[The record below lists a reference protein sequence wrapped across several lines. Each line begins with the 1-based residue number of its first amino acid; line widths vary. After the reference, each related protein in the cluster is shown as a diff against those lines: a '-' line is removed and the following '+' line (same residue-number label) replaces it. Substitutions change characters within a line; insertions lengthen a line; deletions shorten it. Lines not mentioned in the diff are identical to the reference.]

1 MTQDQVSD
9 LGTQDNSQDLSQ
21 DMSPEISQD
30 IPQDIPQNMPQDI
43 PSPADILQEAQV
55 FLEEYHAS
63 NVKRY
68 HHPSGHYLC
77 DDSLLVTV
85 AAPTQGRNLAY
96 RLMDE
101 LKKRYHLTPY
111 ATEGEK
117 EGEWILLDYSAFII
131 HFFLPEV
138 REYYQLDKF
147 LGSNH
152 QRSASSPHHDS

>member
-9 LGTQDNSQDLSQ
+9 FECQEI
-21 DMSPEISQD
+21 SPEVSPEVSQD
-30 IPQDIPQNMPQDI
+30 ISREMSQEMPSTI
-43 PSPADILQEAQV
+43 DILQDAQT

-63 NVKRY
+63 NVKCY

-101 LKKRYHLTPY
+101 LKKRYHITPFS
-111 ATEGEK
+111 TEGEK
-117 EGEWILLDYSAFII
+117 EGEWILLDYSSFII

-152 QRSASSPHHDS
+152 QSSASAPHHDS